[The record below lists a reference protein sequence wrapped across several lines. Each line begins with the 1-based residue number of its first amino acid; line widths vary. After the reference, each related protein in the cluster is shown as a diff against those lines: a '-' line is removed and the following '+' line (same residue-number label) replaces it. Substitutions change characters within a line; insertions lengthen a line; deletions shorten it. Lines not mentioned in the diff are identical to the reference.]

1 MRLTTVKID
10 ELDRLRVQTEG
21 ERELG
26 RALTLLENDRTGSVT
41 VAALRERGV
50 RAPAQAVYDLQLAGF
65 AIDRITS
72 TGPGGRTT
80 SGYRLGNPEH
90 GELDQN
96 ADRPG
101 ARPRRRRTTG
111 GHALHRLWCGEQLC
125 GKAAERIKGSTGCLR
140 RRQLPKSQGKSGV
153 KGGATRWSIHAI

>member
-1 MRLTTVKID
+1 MWLTTVKID
-10 ELDRLRVQTEG
+10 ELDRLRVPTEG

-80 SGYRLGNPEH
+80 PGYRLRNPEH

-101 ARPRRRRTTG
+101 ARPDDDGRQADTRSADCGAENSSAAKPLNESG
-111 GHALHRLWCGEQLC
+111 GA
-125 GKAAERIKGSTGCLR
+125 TGCLR
-140 RRQLPKSQGKSGV
+140 RRQLPKSQGKSDV
-153 KGGATRWSIHAI
+153 KGGATRWSIHAT